1 MTDQPFNRSEST
13 PLNKVCAA
21 ARPRTAISP
30 GTVSVPSRGG
40 CHYPHLCTDRA
51 GCVSPTEDDS
61 SDLTHGESLVAATD
75 HSSSLS
81 LSQSGLSQ
89 VMCGNPVRAL
99 KARRRRGLYS
109 QVIRV

>member
-1 MTDQPFNRSEST
+1 MTDQSFDRSEST
-13 PLNKVCAA
+13 PLNEVCAA

-30 GTVSVPSRGG
+30 GTVSAPSGGG
-40 CHYPHLCTDRA
+40 CHYPHLCTGRA

-61 SDLTHGESLVAATD
+61 SDLTHGESLLAATG
-75 HSSSLS
+75 HSSLS

-99 KARRRRGLYS
+99 KARRRRGLCS
-109 QVIRV
+109 QVIRI